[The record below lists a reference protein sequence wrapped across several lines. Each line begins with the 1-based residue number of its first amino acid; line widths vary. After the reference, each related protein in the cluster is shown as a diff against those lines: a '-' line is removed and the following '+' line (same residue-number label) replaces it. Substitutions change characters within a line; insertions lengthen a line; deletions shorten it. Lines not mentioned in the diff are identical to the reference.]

1 MGPAVGKKGYK
12 AGAMYCD
19 SARMPL
25 GWAKPDAVTMTYIN
39 NSHTQ
44 DLHAAQHRA
53 GALIIISNR
62 ATQ

>member
-1 MGPAVGKKGYK
+1 MGWAVGK

-19 SARMPL
+19 SAGTAL

-44 DLHAAQHRA
+44 DFHAAQSRIPNHR
-53 GALIIISNR
+53 
-62 ATQ
+62 